1 MPYQIIKSGDK
12 YQLKNKNTGKVLKK
26 KFVSRDTAKKTSEN
40 YMKYEKRKPKQTKS
54 KIGVKKSKY

>member
-26 KFVSRDTAKKTSEN
+26 KFVSRKTAKTTSEN
-40 YMKYEKRKPKQTKS
+40 YMKYEKRKPK
-54 KIGVKKSKY
+54 KKKY